1 MKKILTNKP
10 LMYEIVR
17 FVIVGGVA
25 TLVDFVIAS
34 LFQYLIYTS
43 SATWLILG
51 LIPITASVFVS
62 TIMGFTFGVIV
73 NYVLSILVV
82 FKDVE
87 DKRKSRS
94 VMGFIIFVALGTIGF
109 LINLAIKE
117 VGNMILAFE
126 GNFFW
131 FAFVFAFATLIVLIY
146 NYISRKLIL
155 FRPSKKE
162 EDIK

>member
-82 FKDVE
+82 FKDLE
-87 DKRKSRS
+87 DKKKSRS

-117 VGNMILAFE
+117 VGNMIHAFE

>member
-87 DKRKSRS
+87 DKKKSRS
-94 VMGFIIFVALGTIGF
+94 VVGFIIFVALGTIGF

>member
-34 LFQYLIYTS
+34 LFKYLIYTS
-43 SATWLILG
+43 SATWFIFG

-87 DKRKSRS
+87 DKKKSRS

>member
-87 DKRKSRS
+87 DKKKSRS
-94 VMGFIIFVALGTIGF
+94 IVGFIIFVALGTIGF

>member
-10 LMYEIVR
+10 LMYEILR

-87 DKRKSRS
+87 DKKKSRS
-94 VMGFIIFVALGTIGF
+94 VVGFIIFVALGTIGF

>member
-1 MKKILTNKP
+1 
-10 LMYEIVR
+10 MYEIVR

-87 DKRKSRS
+87 DKKKSRS
-94 VMGFIIFVALGTIGF
+94 VVGFIIFVALGTIGF

>member
-1 MKKILTNKP
+1 
-10 LMYEIVR
+10 
-17 FVIVGGVA
+17 
-25 TLVDFVIAS
+25 
-34 LFQYLIYTS
+34 
-43 SATWLILG
+43 
-51 LIPITASVFVS
+51 
-62 TIMGFTFGVIV
+62 MGFTFGVIV

-87 DKRKSRS
+87 DKKRVALSW
-94 VMGFIIFVALGTIGF
+94 GFIIFVALGTIGF

-155 FRPSKKE
+155 FRPSKKRGRYQVMKSTWLK
-162 EDIK
+162 IKEG

>member
-87 DKRKSRS
+87 DKKKSRS

>member
-1 MKKILTNKP
+1 
-10 LMYEIVR
+10 MYEILR

-87 DKRKSRS
+87 DKKKSRS
-94 VMGFIIFVALGTIGF
+94 VVGFIIFVALGTIGF

>member
-10 LMYEIVR
+10 LMYEILR

-87 DKRKSRS
+87 DKKKSRS

>member
-10 LMYEIVR
+10 LMYEILR

-34 LFQYLIYTS
+34 LFQYMIYTS

-87 DKRKSRS
+87 DKKKSRS
-94 VMGFIIFVALGTIGF
+94 VVGFIIFVALGTIGF

-117 VGNMILAFE
+117 VGNMILTFE